1 MVPLHYAP
9 SQSTKPKAGRKPLC
23 PVLSSPKRRRRKGAA
38 AVEFAL
44 VGPLLVV
51 MIMGMIVYGGWLW
64 LAQSVQSLASES
76 ARAAVGGLDGTERNR
91 IARDFINA
99 EAGRTAGIDPKLVV
113 VAVETDASAIRVRVT
128 YDVSHHPIMALSGLV
143 PSPPSKIERS
153 AVVRIG
159 GY

>member
-1 MVPLHYAP
+1 MVTLHHAP
-9 SQSTKPKAGRKPLC
+9 FQP
-23 PVLSSPKRRRRKGAA
+23 SSPEDRDEPLRPVRNSKPRRSRRGSA

-44 VGPLLVV
+44 IGPIFIAL
-51 MIMGMIVYGGWLW
+51 IMGMIVYGGWLW

-99 EAGRTAGIDPKLVV
+99 EAARTAGIDPKLVV

-128 YDVSHHPIMALSGLV
+128 YDVSRHPIMALSGLV